1 MSTVLIT
8 DASPLG
14 IEVLTQWE
22 PSEECPIAFA
32 SCSLATAEKNCSQ
45 LDKEALIFVFGVAKF
60 RQYLQGWHS
69 KVQSKVLLSK
79 GVKVGSAVVWVQL
92 YPEVQA
98 GFLNCPCSW
107 VKLATPTN
115 CPADIFRLGVWVL
128 SPNAVTTATARDSVP
143 SQVRAQV
150 SMIQLNQGSH
160 GRPYEAHFYWLSVRG
175 NCVLRGNR
183 VFVPTSLQ
191 GEVLHLLHESHPG
204 GPKMK
209 AGSHRL
215 ESS

>member
-1 MSTVLIT
+1 MFLESQSLDNTCR
-8 DASPLG
+8 AG
-14 IEVLTQWE
+14 IL
-22 PSEECPIAFA
+22 
-32 SCSLATAEKNCSQ
+32 K
-45 LDKEALIFVFGVAKF
+45 
-60 RQYLQGWHS
+60 
-69 KVQSKVLLSK
+69 QSKVLLSK
-79 GVKVGSAVVWVQL
+79 GVEVGSAVVWVQL

-128 SPNAVTTATARDSVP
+128 SPNAVATATARDPVP
-143 SQVRAQV
+143 SKVRAQV

-175 NCVLRGNR
+175 NSDTQPIEVTLNQHTTLNTQPTHDTVCCGAT
-183 VFVPTSLQ
+183 VFVATSLQ